1 MALFAGFD
9 TSNYTTSA
17 ALFDSDKGLII
28 HRKKL
33 LPVRDGA
40 LGLKQ
45 SDAVFSH
52 VKQLPQLV
60 EDLFSNMEE
69 PLAGVGVSTRP
80 RSMEGSY
87 MPCFLVGNLAAQV
100 ACSVARV
107 PKYAFSHQQGHIA
120 AALYSCGKLDLL
132 KKEFIAFHFS
142 GGTTE
147 CVHVRPDEEQVFSTE
162 IIAESLDLKCG
173 QVIDRVGN
181 MLGLPFPSGKYLDEL
196 SQRSTKNYKIKP
208 TFKDNNVCVS
218 GVENQC
224 RKRLE
229 QGEAPEDVAKF
240 CLESVCAIVETMIR
254 HNLEQF
260 PGLPLIFSGG
270 VMSNTLIRS
279 RVSAQFGGS
288 FAAPEFSSDNAAGI
302 AVLAAA
308 KAGILLME
316 NL

>member
-9 TSNYTTSA
+9 TSNYTTSV
-17 ALFDSDKGLII
+17 ALFDSETGKVI

-33 LPVRDGA
+33 LPVKEGS

-45 SDAVFSH
+45 SDAVFHH
-52 VKQLPQLV
+52 VKQLPELV
-60 EDLFSNMEE
+60 SDLFAEMDQ
-69 PLAGVGVSTRP
+69 PLKAVGVSTKP
-80 RSMEGSY
+80 RSMDGSY
-87 MPCFLVGNLAAQV
+87 MPCFLVGNLAAETTCAV
-100 ACSVARV
+100 AKA
-107 PKYAFSHQQGHIA
+107 PKYEFSHQQGHVA
-120 AALYSCGKLDLL
+120 AALYSCGRLDLL
-132 KKEFIAFHFS
+132 KQEFIAFHFS

-147 CVHVRPDEEQVFSTE
+147 CVHVRPDEEQILSTE

-181 MLGLPFPSGKYLDEL
+181 MLNMPFPSGKYLDEL
-196 SQRSTKNYKIKP
+196 SQKSNKTYKVKP

-224 RKRLE
+224 KKRLE

-254 HNLEQF
+254 HNMEQY

-270 VMSNTLIRS
+270 VMSNSLIRA
-279 RVSAQFGGS
+279 RVTEKFGGS

-302 AVLAAA
+302 AVLTAV
-308 KAGILLME
+308 KAGAI
-316 NL
+316 

>member
-17 ALFDSDKGLII
+17 ALYDSESGKVR
-28 HRKKL
+28 HVKKL
-33 LPVRDGA
+33 LPVKQGS

-45 SDAVFSH
+45 SDAVFHH
-52 VKQLPQLV
+52 VRQLPQLI
-60 EDLFSNMEE
+60 EE
-69 PLAGVGVSTRP
+69 LYQSMDQPLTAVGVSTRP
-80 RSMEGSY
+80 RSMDGSY
-87 MPCFLVGNLAAQV
+87 MPCFLVGELAAQAV
-100 ACSVARV
+100 CSTAKV
-107 PKYAFSHQQGHIA
+107 PKYEFSHQQGHVA
-120 AALYSCGKLDLL
+120 AALYSCGRLDLL
-132 KKEFIAFHFS
+132 EQEFIAFHFS

-147 CVHVRPDEEQVFSTE
+147 CVLVRPDKENILSTE

-173 QVIDRVGN
+173 QVIDRVGT

-196 SQRSTKNYKIKP
+196 SQQSTKTYKIKP

-224 RKRLE
+224 KKRIE

-254 HNLEQF
+254 HNLEQY
-260 PGLPLIFSGG
+260 PGLPLIYSGG
-270 VMSNTLIRS
+270 VMSNSLIRA
-279 RVSAQFGGS
+279 RVTEKFGGS

-302 AVLAAA
+302 AVLTA
-308 KAGILLME
+308 KAHRAF
-316 NL
+316 

>member
-17 ALFDSDKGLII
+17 ALFDSETGKVI

-33 LPVRDGA
+33 LPVKDGA

-52 VKQLPQLV
+52 VRQLPELV
-60 EDLFSNMEE
+60 RDLYQELDQPIE
-69 PLAGVGVSTRP
+69 AVGVSTRP
-80 RSMEGSY
+80 RSMDGSY
-87 MPCFLVGNLAAQV
+87 MPCFLVGNLAAEV
-100 ACSVARV
+100 ACAITKA
-107 PKYAFSHQQGHIA
+107 PKYEFSHQQGHVA
-120 AALYSCGKLDLL
+120 AALYSCGRLDLL
-132 KKEFIAFHFS
+132 EQEFIAFHFS

-147 CVHVRPDEEQVFSTE
+147 CVHVRPDAENVLSTE

-181 MLGLPFPSGKYLDEL
+181 MLHMPFPSGKYLDEL
-196 SQRSTKNYKIKP
+196 SQKSSKTYKVKP

-218 GVENQC
+218 GIENQC
-224 RKRLE
+224 KKRLE

-240 CLESVCAIVETMIR
+240 CLESVCAIVETMIQ
-254 HNLEQF
+254 HNLEQY

-270 VMSNTLIRS
+270 VMSNTLIRE
-279 RVSAQFGGS
+279 RVSKKFGGG

-302 AVLAAA
+302 AVLAA
-308 KAGILLME
+308 KMAGAI
-316 NL
+316 

>member
-17 ALFDSDKGLII
+17 ALYDSESGKVR
-28 HRKKL
+28 HVKKL
-33 LPVRDGA
+33 LPVKQGS

-45 SDAVFSH
+45 SDAVFHH
-52 VKQLPQLV
+52 VRQLPQLI
-60 EDLFSNMEE
+60 EE
-69 PLAGVGVSTRP
+69 LYQSMDQPLTAVGVSTRP
-80 RSMEGSY
+80 RSMDGSY
-87 MPCFLVGNLAAQV
+87 MPCFLVGELAAQAV
-100 ACSVARV
+100 CSTAKV
-107 PKYAFSHQQGHIA
+107 PKYEFSHQQGHVA
-120 AALYSCGKLDLL
+120 AALYSCGRLDLL
-132 KKEFIAFHFS
+132 EQEFIAFHFS

-147 CVHVRPDEEQVFSTE
+147 CVLVRPDKENILSTE

-173 QVIDRVGN
+173 QVIDRVGT

-196 SQRSTKNYKIKP
+196 SQQSTKTYKIKP

-224 RKRLE
+224 KKRIE

-254 HNLEQF
+254 HNLEQY
-260 PGLPLIFSGG
+260 PGLPLIYSGG
-270 VMSNTLIRS
+270 VMSNSLIRA
-279 RVSAQFGGS
+279 RVTEKFGGS

-302 AVLAAA
+302 AVLTA
-308 KAGILLME
+308 KAHGAV
-316 NL
+316 

>member
-1 MALFAGFD
+1 V
-9 TSNYTTSA
+9 
-17 ALFDSDKGLII
+17 ALFDSETGKVI

-33 LPVRDGA
+33 LPVKEGA

-45 SDAVFSH
+45 SDAVFHH
-52 VKQLPQLV
+52 VKQLPELV
-60 EDLFSNMEE
+60 SDLFAEMDQ
-69 PLAGVGVSTRP
+69 PLKAVGVSTKP
-80 RSMEGSY
+80 RSMDGSY
-87 MPCFLVGNLAAQV
+87 MPCFLVGNLAAETTCAV
-100 ACSVARV
+100 AKA
-107 PKYAFSHQQGHIA
+107 PKYEFSHQQGHVA
-120 AALYSCGKLDLL
+120 AALYSCGRLDLL
-132 KKEFIAFHFS
+132 KQEFIAFHFS

-147 CVHVRPDEEQVFSTE
+147 CVHVRPDEEQILSTE

-181 MLGLPFPSGKYLDEL
+181 MLHMPFPSGKYLDEL
-196 SQRSTKNYKIKP
+196 SQKSNKTYKVKP

-224 RKRLE
+224 KKRLE

-254 HNLEQF
+254 HNLEQY

-270 VMSNTLIRS
+270 VMSNSLIRA
-279 RVSAQFGGS
+279 RVTEKFGGS

-302 AVLAAA
+302 AVLAAV
-308 KAGILLME
+308 KAGAI
-316 NL
+316 

>member
-9 TSNYTTSA
+9 TSNYTTSV
-17 ALFDSDKGLII
+17 ALFDSETGKVI

-33 LPVRDGA
+33 LPVKEGA

-45 SDAVFSH
+45 SDAVFHH
-52 VKQLPQLV
+52 VKQLPELV
-60 EDLFSNMEE
+60 SDLFAEMDQ
-69 PLAGVGVSTRP
+69 PLKAVGVSTKP
-80 RSMEGSY
+80 RSMDGSY
-87 MPCFLVGNLAAQV
+87 MPCFLVGNLAAETTCAV
-100 ACSVARV
+100 AKV
-107 PKYAFSHQQGHIA
+107 PKYEFSHQQGHVA
-120 AALYSCGKLDLL
+120 AALYSCGRLDLL
-132 KKEFIAFHFS
+132 KQEFIAFHFS

-147 CVHVRPDEEQVFSTE
+147 CVHVRPDEEQILSTE

-181 MLGLPFPSGKYLDEL
+181 MLNMPFPSGKYLDEL
-196 SQRSTKNYKIKP
+196 SQKSNKTYRVKP

-224 RKRLE
+224 KKRLE

-254 HNLEQF
+254 HNLEQY

-270 VMSNTLIRS
+270 VMSNSLIRA
-279 RVSAQFGGS
+279 RVTEKFGGS

-302 AVLAAA
+302 AVLAAV
-308 KAGILLME
+308 KSGLLE
-316 NL
+316 IH

>member
-9 TSNYTTSA
+9 TSNYTTSV
-17 ALFDSDKGLII
+17 ALFDSETGTVT
-28 HRKKL
+28 HQKKL
-33 LPVRDGA
+33 LPVKEGS

-45 SDAVFSH
+45 SDAVFHH

-60 EDLFSNMEE
+60 SELFATMEQ
-69 PLAGVGVSTRP
+69 PLTAVGVSTKP
-80 RSMEGSY
+80 RSMDGSY
-87 MPCFLVGNLAAQV
+87 MPCFLVGNLAAEIACGV
-100 ACSVARV
+100 AKA
-107 PKYAFSHQQGHIA
+107 PKFEFSHQQGHVA
-120 AALYSCGKLDLL
+120 AALYSCGRLDLL
-132 KKEFIAFHFS
+132 KQEFIAFHFS

-147 CVHVRPDEEQVFSTE
+147 CVHVRPDEEQILATE

-181 MLGLPFPSGKYLDEL
+181 MLNMPFPSGRYLDEL
-196 SQRSTKNYKIKP
+196 SQKSTKTYKVKP

-224 RKRLE
+224 KKRLE

-240 CLESVCAIVETMIR
+240 CLESVCAIVETMIQ
-254 HNLEQF
+254 HNLEQY

-270 VMSNTLIRS
+270 VMSNSLIRA
-279 RVSAQFGGS
+279 RVTEKFGGF

-302 AVLAAA
+302 AVLAAV
-308 KAGILLME
+308 KAGAI
-316 NL
+316 

>member
-1 MALFAGFD
+1 M
-9 TSNYTTSA
+9 
-17 ALFDSDKGLII
+17 I

-33 LPVRDGA
+33 LPVKEGA

-45 SDAVFSH
+45 SDAVFHH
-52 VKQLPQLV
+52 VKQLPELV
-60 EDLFSNMEE
+60 SDLFAEMDQ
-69 PLAGVGVSTRP
+69 PLKAVGVSTKP
-80 RSMEGSY
+80 RSMDGSY
-87 MPCFLVGNLAAQV
+87 MPCFLVGNLAAETTCAV
-100 ACSVARV
+100 AKA
-107 PKYAFSHQQGHIA
+107 PKYEFSHQQGHVA
-120 AALYSCGKLDLL
+120 AALYSCSRLDLL
-132 KKEFIAFHFS
+132 KQEFIAFHFS

-147 CVHVRPDEEQVFSTE
+147 CVHVRPDEEQILSTE

-181 MLGLPFPSGKYLDEL
+181 MLNMPFPSGKYLDEL
-196 SQRSTKNYKIKP
+196 SQKSTKTYKVKP

-224 RKRLE
+224 KKRLE

-254 HNLEQF
+254 HNLEQY

-270 VMSNTLIRS
+270 VMSNSLIRA
-279 RVSAQFGGS
+279 RVTEKFGGS

-302 AVLAAA
+302 AVLAAV
-308 KAGILLME
+308 KSGLLE
-316 NL
+316 IH

>member
-1 MALFAGFD
+1 MAVFAGLD
-9 TSNYTTSA
+9 TSNYTTSVA
-17 ALFDSDKGLII
+17 FYDTETGKVT
-28 HRKKL
+28 HRKKR
-33 LPVRDGA
+33 LPVKQGA

-45 SDAVFSH
+45 SDAVFAH

-60 EDLFSNMEE
+60 RALFAELE
-69 PLAGVGVSTRP
+69 QPLAGVGVSTQP

-87 MPCFLVGNLAAQV
+87 MPCFLVGELAAEV
-100 ACSVARV
+100 ACAVAKA
-107 PKYAFSHQQGHIA
+107 PKYTFSHQQGHVA
-120 AALYSCGKLDLL
+120 AALYSCGKLELL
-132 KKEFIAFHFS
+132 KQEFIAFHFS

-147 CVHVRPDEEQVFSTE
+147 CVLVRPDEEKLISTE

-173 QVIDRVGN
+173 QVIDRVGGMLN
-181 MLGLPFPSGKYLDEL
+181 MPFPSGKYLDEL
-196 SQRSTKNYKIKP
+196 AQKSTKTYKIKP

-224 RKRLE
+224 KKRLE

-240 CLESVCAIVETMIR
+240 CLESVCAIVETMIKN
-254 HNLEQF
+254 NLEQY

-270 VMSNTLIRS
+270 VMSNSLIRA
-279 RVSAQFGGS
+279 RVTEKFGGS

-308 KAGILLME
+308 RAGLLK
-316 NL
+316 